1 MSITW
6 NGAGGYPEPSD
17 EYEGF
22 MPGSDSAMARIGDM
36 DPDGWDIEMPDTE
49 SGIAYG
55 EFREKVISQFGAE
68 QMEAYEHQRDDPE
81 MGQ

>member
-1 MSITW
+1 MTIAW
-6 NGAGGYPEPSD
+6 NRAGGYPEPSY

-36 DPDGWDIEMPDTE
+36 DPNGWDTEMPDTAFD
-49 SGIAYG
+49 IAYG

-68 QMEAYEHQRDDPE
+68 QLEAYEHQHDPE